1 MRQNKGLERGRESI
15 RIERALSFKKQED
28 GATAIEYA
36 LIASIVGLGIVS
48 GLQMLPPALNALF
61 TSIGP
66 YLNN

>member
-1 MRQNKGLERGRESI
+1 MMKLL
-15 RIERALSFKKQED
+15 AFKKRDD

-36 LIASIVGLGIVS
+36 LIASVVGLGIVS
-48 GLQMLPPALNALF
+48 GLQLLPPALNALF